1 MRVGIRSRFVPPL
14 LGAVVALAIAVPAL
28 AANSH
33 ANGHAA
39 GQGNSTGAAGH
50 GPTKIDFKLR
60 PNQIPQSGD
69 LTTTL
74 TFTTHDK
81 NHWVPLPGAEFIVR
95 VDGADVGTGITDVN
109 GQALLD
115 YVGDTLGG
123 HVMKVV
129 FPGDGVHEKAQ
140 RAQGFL
146 VYAAPAA

>member
-1 MRVGIRSRFVPPL
+1 MRHRATSRSILPL
-14 LGAVVALAIAVPAL
+14 ISAVLALTL
-28 AANSH
+28 AAPVQAASTH

-39 GQGNSTGAAGH
+39 GQGAGASGH

-60 PNQIPQSGD
+60 PNQVPQWGD
-69 LTTTL
+69 LTATL

-95 VDGADVGTGITDVN
+95 VDGVDVGTGITDAS

-123 HVMKVV
+123 HIKKVV
-129 FPGDGVHEKAQ
+129 FPGDGVHKKAQ

-146 VYAAPAA
+146 VTAAPAA